1 MEIILALC
9 VVFALGMLVGYFTC
23 KHGHSE
29 ESSLGLLHIVKM
41 DDCDEPYMFLE
52 LDKSMDEVASKKYAT
67 FKVTQK

>member
-9 VVFALGMLVGYFTC
+9 IVFALGMLIGYFTC
-23 KHGHSE
+23 KHSHSE

-52 LDKSMDEVASKKYAT
+52 LNKDTSEVASRQYAT

>member
-9 VVFALGMLVGYFTC
+9 VVFVLGIVVGYFTC
-23 KHGHSE
+23 KHSNSE
-29 ESSLGLLHIVKM
+29 KSSIGLLHIVKM

-52 LDKSMDEVASKKYAT
+52 LDKDTSEVASKKYAT

>member
-1 MEIILALC
+1 MELILAFC
-9 VVFALGMLVGYFTC
+9 VTFALGMLVGYYTC

-52 LDKSMDEVASKKYAT
+52 LNKDTSEVASKKYAT